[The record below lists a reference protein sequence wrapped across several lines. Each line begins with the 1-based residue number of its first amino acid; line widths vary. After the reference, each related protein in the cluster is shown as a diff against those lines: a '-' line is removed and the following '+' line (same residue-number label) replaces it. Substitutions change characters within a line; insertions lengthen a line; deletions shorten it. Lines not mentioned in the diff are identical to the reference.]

1 MTAGRAQRG
10 SRGSRGSWDAPYR
23 LVRRRHTRPD
33 LHTGRCEPVDPVVC
47 WVPRAAGT
55 TRPMPP
61 PPEYK
66 PTFFDRHGP
75 DAGTYVRAIGAGV
88 IAFLMTFGVT
98 SARGNPWRAFF
109 ISLGAGLLTGGSG
122 IIVGSL
128 AAGLTSRFV
137 FGGGTTPYVPQYS
150 YQDALIQQ
158 GKLDEALA
166 SFEALI

>member
-1 MTAGRAQRG
+1 
-10 SRGSRGSWDAPYR
+10 
-23 LVRRRHTRPD
+23 
-33 LHTGRCEPVDPVVC
+33 
-47 WVPRAAGT
+47 
-55 TRPMPP
+55 MPP
-61 PPEYK
+61 QPEYK

-150 YQDALIQQ
+150 YQDSLIQQ

-166 SFEALI
+166 SFEALIAEHPQAADVRFRAAELYVKNEHSLNRAAELFREVQRIPGVATGDDV